1 MFGNEFRW
9 EKTKVFNPSGLN
21 LAHFIQTNIC
31 FPFRSLA
38 AWKVLFH
45 FLFLYIFLVTFYR
58 KFEWTPALP
67 GKLILG
73 FQKHWNPVFLN
84 VLLKNFLG
92 GMFPEP
98 PRYLAPLALARCLAA
113 SKNVTPGAF
122 RNMSAI
128 LQNCPVKTLVS
139 VGQRKLVSQPGGW
152 ASFLCSFVQSF
163 S

>member
-1 MFGNEFRW
+1 M
-9 EKTKVFNPSGLN
+9 
-21 LAHFIQTNIC
+21 
-31 FPFRSLA
+31 
-38 AWKVLFH
+38 
-45 FLFLYIFLVTFYR
+45 
-58 KFEWTPALP
+58 
-67 GKLILG
+67 
-73 FQKHWNPVFLN
+73 

-98 PRYLAPLALARCLAA
+98 PRYLAPLALLRRLAA

-122 RNMSAI
+122 RSMSAI

>member
-1 MFGNEFRW
+1 M
-9 EKTKVFNPSGLN
+9 
-21 LAHFIQTNIC
+21 
-31 FPFRSLA
+31 
-38 AWKVLFH
+38 
-45 FLFLYIFLVTFYR
+45 
-58 KFEWTPALP
+58 
-67 GKLILG
+67 
-73 FQKHWNPVFLN
+73 
-84 VLLKNFLG
+84 VLLKKFLG
-92 GMFPEP
+92 GIFPEP
-98 PRYLAPLALARCLAA
+98 PRYLAPLALARRL